1 LPLYEY
7 QCAKCGEL
15 TEKRHGF
22 DDVNTA
28 ACEHCGGEL
37 KKTFNVAG
45 IVFKGSGFYVTDSRS
60 SSNAAAKN
68 PASTPESKSESKSE
82 SGSSESKSDTPKSD
96 PPKSDP
102 PKGDSKKEAAA

>member
-1 LPLYEY
+1 MPLYEY

-22 DDVNTA
+22 DEVNTE

-45 IVFKGSGFYVTDSRS
+45 IVFKGSGFYINDSRKSTSGSTGSAGSTKSEGKSES
-60 SSNAAAKN
+60 STSE
-68 PASTPESKSESKSE
+68 TKSESKSE
-82 SGSSESKSDTPKSD
+82 TKSEPAKS
-96 PPKSDP
+96 
-102 PKGDSKKEAAA
+102 DSKKETAA

>member
-1 LPLYEY
+1 MPLYEY

-22 DDVNTA
+22 DDVNTEVCA
-28 ACEHCGGEL
+28 KCGGEL
-37 KKTFNVAG
+37 KKTFSVAG

-60 SSNAAAKN
+60 GASATAKN
-68 PASTPESKSESKSE
+68 PASTPDSKSESKTE
-82 SGSSESKSDTPKSD
+82 SSSSETKTD

>member
-1 LPLYEY
+1 MPLYEY

-22 DDVNTA
+22 DEVNA
-28 ACEHCGGEL
+28 DACAHCGGEL
-37 KKTFNVAG
+37 KKTFSVAG
-45 IVFKGSGFYVTDSRS
+45 IVFKGSGFYVNDSRTS
-60 SSNAAAKN
+60 SSGGAKN
-68 PASTPESKSESKSE
+68 PASQPDSKSES
-82 SGSSESKSDTPKSD
+82 SSESSASETKSETKTD